1 MLKEE
6 QIVRFALK
14 NKIMNN
20 FRNIWDIKSASK
32 KKITQH
38 AFDYLVGGA
47 DDLRTFNRNIEA
59 YQHFQIRPRRLI
71 DVKNV
76 DTSIELF
83 GERYASPIFLAPVGF
98 QELFHLEGEVPA
110 VKAAAAKNIL
120 SIASTVTS
128 KSFTE
133 ICAAVYTPPWFQLYT
148 TSDRA
153 TTIRLLDQAKENN
166 CKTIVLTIDVPVPGN
181 REKHIDVL
189 TGHMRDENT
198 LGNFEN
204 GGADFDAT
212 LTWDFIPWFRENYD
226 MNLLLKGIMTAED
239 AAIALD
245 YEVDGIIVSNHGGR
259 QLESDLSTIEVLE
272 EISKAING
280 AIPILIDGGIRR
292 GTDIF
297 KALALGATAV
307 GIGRPYIYGLAA
319 DGQAGVEMVLDILQ
333 TELVRNMQLAGATS
347 VSEINIKQVR
357 EKRF

>member
-1 MLKEE
+1 
-6 QIVRFALK
+6 
-14 NKIMNN
+14 MNH
-20 FRNIWDIKSASK
+20 FQNIWDFKNASK
-32 KKITQH
+32 ENLTQH

-59 YQHFQIRPRRLI
+59 FQHFQIRPRRLI
-71 DVKNV
+71 DVTHV

-83 GERYASPIFLAPVGF
+83 GKKYASPIFLAPVGF
-98 QELFHLEGEVPA
+98 QGLFHEKGEIPA
-110 VKAAAAKNIL
+110 IKAAATKNIL
-120 SIASTVTS
+120 SVASTVTS

-133 ICAAVYTPPWFQLYT
+133 ICAAVDTPPWFQLYT
-148 TSDRA
+148 TSDR
-153 TTIRLLDQAKENN
+153 TTTTRLLDQAQKNN

-181 REKHIDVL
+181 REKHIGIL
-189 TGHMRDENT
+189 TGNMRMENA
-198 LGNFEN
+198 LGNFED

-212 LTWDFIPWFRENYD
+212 LTWDFIPWFRKNYD

-239 AAIALD
+239 AALALD

-259 QLESDLSTIEVLE
+259 QLESDLSTIEILE
-272 EISKAING
+272 EISKTING

-307 GIGRPYIYGLAA
+307 GIGRPYIYGLAT

-347 VSEINIKQVR
+347 ISKINKKQVQ
-357 EKRF
+357 EKRFP

>member
-1 MLKEE
+1 
-6 QIVRFALK
+6 
-14 NKIMNN
+14 MNN
-20 FRNIWDIKSASK
+20 FRNIWDIKNASK
-32 KKITQH
+32 EKLTQH

-59 YQHFQIRPRRLI
+59 FQHFQIRPRRLI
-71 DVKNV
+71 DVREV

-83 GERYASPIFLAPVGF
+83 GKKYASPIYLSPVGF
-98 QELFHLEGEVPA
+98 QGLFHPDGEIPS
-110 VKAAAAKNIL
+110 VKAAAAKSIL
-120 SIASTVTS
+120 SVASTVTS
-128 KSFTE
+128 KSFSE
-133 ICAAVYTPPWFQLYT
+133 ICAAVDTPPWFQLYT
-148 TSDRA
+148 TSDRIITA
-153 TTIRLLDQAKENN
+153 RLLDQAQKNN

-181 REKHIDVL
+181 REKHIGIL
-189 TGHMRDENT
+189 TGNMRTENA
-198 LGNFEN
+198 LGNFKD

-212 LTWDFIPWFRENYD
+212 LTWDFISWFRKNYD

-239 AAIALD
+239 AALALD
-245 YEVDGIIVSNHGGR
+245 HEVDGIIVSNHGGR

-272 EISKAING
+272 EVSKTING

-319 DGQAGVEMVLDILQ
+319 EGQVGVEKVIDILQ
-333 TELVRNMQLAGATS
+333 TELMRNMQLAGATS
-347 VSEINIKQVR
+347 ISKINKKHVR